1 MNYSNKIPDKSTNIN
16 ISLFGGLNRR
26 IKASVGEFSDM
37 ENMGHGEYPCLSSTK
52 NHEIVY
58 SPGEE
63 IIKYITPKYSKEE
76 ITGFTGIV
84 KKSNG
89 SYYVFFNGNETSASV
104 HSFTDAIDFNGS
116 IITFPKFKGYNYIKN
131 DNSSN
136 AIGIKEYGNYNSF
149 EISNDGDSAKNYTV
163 EIKFNYPAGTTGT
176 KPWEF
181 FEVGQMLAFS
191 GFMNENAVNNTIY
204 PETSQD
210 YSNTTNPVS
219 ITVSEVRE
227 NGYIVCIARNCK
239 GERIKLKEGTFAPEG
254 SFSKGYIE
262 LYVPQFDCACSHG
275 NRLWIGSR
283 NGEMVQASALGSP
296 FEFYN
301 LGVLST
307 DSWYAEVG
315 TPGAFTGI
323 TSWQNRILA
332 FKEEWIHVIYGT
344 EPSNF
349 SLEKSYANGC
359 ICKESIANVANS
371 VIWLSHD
378 GFYEYSG
385 GVPKRI
391 SDKLNTK
398 YISCVA
404 FGDIRRYFARCE
416 KENGEHELIIFDTET
431 GFWTKLSDF
440 EIKGGEQLGD
450 KVYIYDSENVYI
462 LGGGEHGD
470 FFAETVTMDFG
481 SFRDKSLVYLQIK
494 CVMGQNAFLNV
505 YTAVDGGE
513 WIPHKGIDKGG
524 KHKLPIRYNSG
535 DTLRIRFEGSG
546 EVHITDAELMMN
558 SDGN

>member
-52 NHEIVY
+52 NHMEVY
-58 SPGEE
+58 SPGGE
-63 IIKYITPKYSKEE
+63 IIKYMTPKYSKKD
-76 ITGFTGIV
+76 IFGFTGIV
-84 KKSNG
+84 KKSSG

-104 HSFTDAIDFNGS
+104 QSFTDAIDFNGS
-116 IITFPKFKGYNYIKN
+116 IITFPEFKGYNYIK
-131 DNSSN
+131 DDKTSN
-136 AIGIKEYGNYNSF
+136 AIGIKEFGNYNYF
-149 EISNDGDSAKNYTV
+149 DITNKGDGKENYT
-163 EIKFNYPAGTTGT
+163 IQITFNYPGATTGT

-181 FEVGQMLAFS
+181 FRVGQMLALK
-191 GFMNENAVNNTIY
+191 GFEGTYEKNNTIY

-210 YSNTTNPVS
+210 YSNTTSPVS
-219 ITVSEVRE
+219 ITVSEVSDT
-227 NGYIVCIARNCK
+227 GYIYCIARNCK
-239 GERIKLKEGTFAPEG
+239 GERIKLQEGRFGTNHESG
-254 SFSKGYIE
+254 HID
-262 LYVPQFDCACSHG
+262 LYVPQFDCVCSHQ

-315 TPGAFTGI
+315 TPGGFTGI
-323 TSWQNRILA
+323 TSWNNRILA

-344 EPSNF
+344 EPANF
-349 SLEKSYANGC
+349 SLEKSYSNGC
-359 ICKESIANVANS
+359 ICKESLANVGNH

-398 YISCVA
+398 YVSCVA
-404 FGDIRRYFARCE
+404 FGDIRRYYARCK
-416 KENGEHELIIFDTET
+416 KEDGTHELVIFDTET
-431 GFWTKLSDF
+431 GLWTKLSDCQ
-440 EIKGGEQLGD
+440 IKGGEQVGG
-450 KVYIYDSENVYI
+450 KVYIYDSENVYA
-462 LGGGEHGD
+462 LGEGAFGE

-481 SFRDKSLVYLQIK
+481 SFRDKSLIYLQIR
-494 CVMGQNAFLNV
+494 CSMGENAFLNI
-505 YTAVDGGE
+505 YTAVDDGE
-513 WIPHKGIDKGG
+513 WVSHKGIDKGG
-524 KHKLPIRYNSG
+524 KHRMPIRYSSG
-535 DTLRIRFEGSG
+535 DSLRIRFEGSG
-546 EVHITDAELMMN
+546 EVHIMDAELILN